1 MTGVTMSIRVKP
13 QPTQTVS
20 KRDDRYDEVWE
31 GITVM
36 SPMANLEHMSI
47 INDIGVCLNFTVNKL
62 AGDFVHPGCNVS
74 DRNLGWEKN
83 YCVPDTAVILANGN
97 AIYRG
102 THWEGGPDFL
112 IEILSPGDRAL
123 QKLPF
128 YASINTREVLIID
141 RDPWQLSLYQLQQQQ
156 LQLVGASDTTASQ
169 VITSSVLPLTFQ
181 LIQGATRPTIVM
193 THAQTQQQWQA

>member
-1 MTGVTMSIRVKP
+1 MSIRVKP
-13 QPTQTVS
+13 QPATKQTY
-20 KRDDRYDEVWE
+20 RDDRYDEVWQ

-47 INDIGVCLNFTVNKL
+47 INAIGVCLNFTVNKL

-83 YCVPDTAVILANGN
+83 YCVPDIAVILANGN
-97 AIYRG
+97 AIHRG

-112 IEILSPGDRAL
+112 VEILSPGDRAL

-156 LQLVGASDTTASQ
+156 LILIGESEPVSSQ
-169 VITSSVLPLTFQ
+169 IINSSVLPLTFQ
-181 LIQGATRPTIVM
+181 LISGATRPTIVIVH
-193 THAQTQQQWQA
+193 TQTQQQWQA